1 MVVRLAH
8 VLLGRMIMLLT
19 AVLTVLF
26 VGVSSLMLWLA
37 IGAD

>member
-1 MVVRLAH
+1 
-8 VLLGRMIMLLT
+8 LLCHKGMILT

-26 VGVSSLMLWLA
+26 VGVSSAMLWLA

>member
-1 MVVRLAH
+1 
-8 VLLGRMIMLLT
+8 MLLT

-26 VGVSSLMLWLA
+26 VGVSSAMLWLA

>member
-1 MVVRLAH
+1 
-8 VLLGRMIMLLT
+8 MLLT

-26 VGVSSLMLWLA
+26 VGASSAMLWLA

>member
-1 MVVRLAH
+1 
-8 VLLGRMIMLLT
+8 LLSREGMLLT
-19 AVLTVLF
+19 TILTVVF